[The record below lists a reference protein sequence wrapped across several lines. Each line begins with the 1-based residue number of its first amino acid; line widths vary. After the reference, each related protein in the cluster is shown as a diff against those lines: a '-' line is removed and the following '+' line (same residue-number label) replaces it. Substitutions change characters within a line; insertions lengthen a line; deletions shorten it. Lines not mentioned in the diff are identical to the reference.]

1 MTLNLAVLLE
11 ESAKEKPEKPA
22 LILGDDVLTY
32 TELRD
37 AAKKFANALAGLGVE
52 SGDKVAVMI
61 PNVPQFAVAYYGI
74 LNTGATV
81 VPLNVLLK
89 GPEVA
94 YHLHDSD
101 AAALVTW
108 EGFFEEAQRGFEE
121 AERCEYLIV
130 VEEPDGEGAPEGTYG
145 FDELLAD
152 NSAEYEMAQTMPEDT
167 AVVIYTSGTTGR
179 PKGAELT
186 HFNMFYNAICNADK
200 LLELREDDVEV
211 AVLPLFHIFG
221 QTCVMNAGI
230 YAGNTVVLVPRFEP
244 EVVLKAIQGT
254 GVTIFTGVPTMY
266 QYLLRYPDLAEYDI
280 SSLRLGVS
288 GGAAIPVEILKAVEE
303 RFGIVI
309 LEGYGL
315 SETSPTTC
323 FNRFTGQRK
332 VGSIGLPIWG
342 TEARVVNEED
352 EEVPCGER
360 GELVV
365 RGHNVMKGYYKNP
378 EATEEAMR
386 GGWFHTGDLATMDE
400 DGFIFIVDRVK
411 DMIVRGGYNV
421 YPREIEE
428 VIYEHEAVAEV
439 AVIGAPHEEL
449 GEEVRAVVSLKE
461 GETVTEEEIVAFAKQ
476 RVAAYKYPRSVLF
489 MDDLPKTATGKILK
503 RELVDSTKIESDAT
517 VSRPGT

>member
-37 AAKKFANALAGLGVE
+37 TAKKFANALVGLGVE
-52 SGDKVAVMI
+52 ASDKVALMV
-61 PNVPQFAVAYYGI
+61 PNVPQFAIAYYGI
-74 LNTGATV
+74 LNVGASV

-89 GPEVA
+89 GPEVS
-94 YHLHDSD
+94 YHLGDSD
-101 AAALVTW
+101 AVALVAW
-108 EGFFEEAQRGFEE
+108 EGFLEEARKGYEE
-121 AERCEYLIV
+121 AERCEKLIV
-130 VEEPDGEGAPEGTYG
+130 VEEPDGEGAPEGAYG
-145 FDELLAD
+145 FDKLLVHS
-152 NSAEYEMAQTMPEDT
+152 SAGYEMARTTPEDT

-200 LLELREDDVEV
+200 LLGLSEDDVEV

-244 EVVLKAIQGT
+244 EAALEAIQDA
-254 GVTIFTGVPTMY
+254 GVTVFTGVPTMY
-266 QYLLRYPDLAEYDI
+266 QYLLRYPDLDEYDI
-280 SSLRLGVS
+280 SSLRIGVS

-303 RFGIVI
+303 RFGIVV

-323 FNRFTGQRK
+323 FNRSTGQRK

-342 TEARVVNEED
+342 TEARVVDEED
-352 EEVPCGER
+352 EEVSRGER

-365 RGHNVMKGYYKNP
+365 KGHNVMKGYYKNP

-428 VIYEHEAVAEV
+428 VIYEHEGVAEV
-439 AVIGAPHEEL
+439 AVIGVPHEEL
-449 GEEVRAVVSLKE
+449 GEEVAAVVAMKE
-461 GETVTEEEIVAFAKQ
+461 GELVTEEEIITFTKE
-476 RVAAYKYPRSVLF
+476 RVAAYKYPRSVTF

-503 RELVDSTKIESDAT
+503 RELTGSARIESDAT
-517 VSRPGT
+517 APRLGT

>member
-37 AAKKFANALAGLGVE
+37 AAKKFADALVGLGVE
-52 SGDKVAVMI
+52 SGDKVALMV
-61 PNVPQFAVAYYGI
+61 PNVPQFAIAYYGI
-74 LNTGATV
+74 LNVGASV

-89 GPEVA
+89 GSEVS
-94 YHLHDSD
+94 YHLGDSD
-101 AAALVTW
+101 AVVFVAW
-108 EGFFEEAQRGFEE
+108 EGFLEEARKGYEE
-121 AERCEYLIV
+121 AERCEKLIV
-130 VEEPDGEGAPEGTYG
+130 VEEPDGEGVPEGTYG
-145 FDELLAD
+145 FDELLA
-152 NSAEYEMAQTMPEDT
+152 NNPAGYEMARTMPEDT

-179 PKGAELT
+179 PKGAELS

-200 LLELREDDVEV
+200 LLGLREDDVEI

-221 QTCVMNAGI
+221 QTCVMNASI

-244 EVVLKAIQGT
+244 DTVLKVIQKA

-266 QYLLRYPDLAEYDI
+266 QYLLRHPDLDKYDTT
-280 SSLRLGVS
+280 SLRLGVS
-288 GGAAIPVEILKAVEE
+288 GGAAIPLEVLKAVEE
-303 RFGIVI
+303 RFGMVV

-323 FNRFTGQRK
+323 FNRSTGQRK
-332 VGSIGLPIWG
+332 AGSIGLPIWG
-342 TEARVVNEED
+342 IEARVVDEDD
-352 EEVPCGER
+352 EEVARGER

-365 RGHNVMKGYYKNP
+365 KGHNVMKGYYKNP

-386 GGWFHTGDLATMDE
+386 GGWFHTGDMATMDE
-400 DGFIFIVDRVK
+400 DGFIFIVDRMK

-428 VIYEHEAVAEV
+428 VLYEHEAVVEA
-439 AVIGAPHEEL
+439 AVIGVPHEEL
-449 GEEVRAVVSLKE
+449 GEEVRAVVALKQ
-461 GETVTEEEIVAFAKQ
+461 GESATEEEIVAFAKE
-476 RVAAYKYPRSVLF
+476 RVTAYKYPRSVIF

-503 RELVDSTKIESDAT
+503 RELTATDEAESDAT
-517 VSRPGT
+517 APTPGA